1 MGAPRWSEQELEI
14 LQSLAGDM
22 PWPMVPRAYNTQA
35 GTLGLPKRTSMALQ
49 RKCDDLGILRR
60 STGEWVTTG
69 FVSKLMGVSY
79 STVQRWITNGW
90 LPYRSYPHGKH
101 KQYYFTRESLR
112 KLAMERP
119 YLFGG
124 QSESTL
130 TVLFNNEFLAARI
143 VTMEL
148 PPPWCRRPVV
158 CVERGRRYP
167 SVYRAAKAVYV
178 TPQRLRQVLDTNCTA
193 AGYHWK
199 TALR

>member
-1 MGAPRWSEQELEI
+1 MGNFYWREQEVEI
-14 LQSLAGDM
+14 LSSLAGDM
-22 PWPMVPRAYNTQA
+22 PWPMVPGAYNTQA
-35 GTLGLPKRTSMALQ
+35 GTLGLPKRTPTALR

-79 STVQRWITNGW
+79 STVQRWIINGW
-90 LPYRSYPHGKH
+90 LPFRTYPHGKH
-101 KQYYFTRESLR
+101 RQYYFTRESLR

-119 YLFGG
+119 DLFGG

-143 VTMEL
+143 VATEL
-148 PPPWCRRPVV
+148 PPPWVRKPVI

-167 SVYRAAKAVYV
+167 SVYRAAKSVYV
-178 TPQRLRQVLDTNCTA
+178 TPQRLRAVLDTDHTA
-193 AGYHWK
+193 AGFHWR
-199 TALR
+199 TA